1 MLRTGIYLQGRYE
14 ILGLIGS
21 GGMADVYKAKC
32 HKLNRLVA
40 IKVLKEEFSDDSGF
54 LGKFQM
60 EAQAAAGLSHPNIV
74 NVYDV
79 VDEGNIHCIVMELI
93 EGITLKSY
101 ILKKGKLEVK
111 EAVGIAIQVAQGIA
125 AAHEQKI
132 IHRDIK
138 PQNMIISRDGKVKV
152 ADFGIARA
160 ATTQTMTSEAM
171 GSVHYI
177 SPEQARGGYSDA
189 RSDIYSLGITMY
201 EMVTGRLPFE
211 GENTVAIAIAQ
222 LQEPITRPSFYNP
235 EIPVSLEG
243 IILKCTEK
251 KPERRYSQILE
262 VIADLRRMLVHPDD
276 DFVQPVPEVDMGAG
290 TVVIGKEELEEIK
303 RGIDSAREWDSL
315 GSRDS
320 MAVRDGIRD
329 WEISGSRENMIS
341 RDNSRDWDNTNGRD
355 SMTYRDNGRANTGGN
370 MAYRDSNRDWD
381 NTNGRDSMT
390 YRDNSRANTGGNMAY
405 RDNSRNWDNS
415 GVKDSMTYRDNSQD
429 WEISDDGDDVL
440 TRDSR
445 DWDNTGGRDYVRGRD
460 NAGERNN
467 RREWAWEEEEWERNQ
482 DRDHHNSRDNDVA
495 PKFEKLLTSLGVL
508 MAILIVAILVV
519 VFSRIG
525 GLLNF
530 SSDDESSDIQT
541 EIISSE
547 ESTSSMEV
555 EVPNVLE
562 LPVDMAEDRL
572 KESTLVMKVSG
583 YANSDTV
590 DKDCIISQEFPE
602 GTVIQKYSTVTVVVS
617 NGSDLVKLSE
627 LTLEGMTEETAKVLL
642 EQKKLI
648 VKEEQ
653 EYHDTIK
660 EGQVIRYEP
669 SQARPGE
676 TVTLYI
682 SAGPIT
688 VMKTVPDI
696 RQKTEEEA
704 ISNLLQAGLNPGQV
718 SQEYHDTIP
727 QGYVI
732 SQGVEPNLLIKEGST
747 VSYIVSKGTEPKR
760 YITTINENYN
770 LGRAVGPGM
779 LAADVTVEVRLKQT
793 VNGETIYTT
802 LMSPTT
808 FAGTD
813 IISLS
818 FHDVEGA
825 PGVET
830 GEVEVFDVDSGQILA
845 SFPVK
850 FTAVVEG

>member
-276 DFVQPVPEVDMGAG
+276 DFVQPVPEGDMGAG

-329 WEISGSRENMIS
+329 WEISGSRDNMIS

-370 MAYRDSNRDWD
+370 MAYRD
-381 NTNGRDSMT
+381 
-390 YRDNSRANTGGNMAY
+390 
-405 RDNSRNWDNS
+405 NSRNWDNS

-429 WEISDDGDDVL
+429 CEISDDGDDVL

-590 DKDCIISQEFPE
+590 DKDCIISQQFPE

>member
-329 WEISGSRENMIS
+329 WEISGSRDNMIS

-355 SMTYRDNGRANTGGN
+355 SMTYRDNG
-370 MAYRDSNRDWD
+370 
-381 NTNGRDSMT
+381 
-390 YRDNSRANTGGNMAY
+390 RANTGGNMAY

-590 DKDCIISQEFPE
+590 DKDCLISQEFPE

>member
-290 TVVIGKEELEEIK
+290 TVVIGKDELEEIK
-303 RGIDSAREWDSL
+303 RGIDSARDWDSL

-329 WEISGSRENMIS
+329 WEVSG
-341 RDNSRDWDNTNGRD
+341 SRDWDNTNGRD

-381 NTNGRDSMT
+381 NIGS
-390 YRDNSRANTGGNMAY
+390 RDNMTY

-415 GVKDSMTYRDNSQD
+415 GGRDSMTYRDNSQD
-429 WEISDDGDDVL
+429 WEISDNEDDVL
-440 TRDSR
+440 ARDSR

-460 NAGERNN
+460 NTGERNS

-562 LPVDMAEDRL
+562 LPVDMAEARL

-590 DKDCIISQEFPE
+590 DKDCIISQEFPK

-627 LTLEGMTEETAKVLL
+627 LTLEGMTEEAAKVLL

-682 SAGPIT
+682 SAGPIA

-704 ISNLLQAGLNPGQV
+704 ISNLLQAGLNPGQA

-747 VSYIVSKGTEPKR
+747 VSYIVSKGAEPKR

-850 FTAVVEG
+850 FTAVVE

>member
-355 SMTYRDNGRANTGGN
+355 SMTYRDN
-370 MAYRDSNRDWD
+370 
-381 NTNGRDSMT
+381 
-390 YRDNSRANTGGNMAY
+390 SRANTGGNMAY

-460 NAGERNN
+460 NTGERNN

>member
-329 WEISGSRENMIS
+329 WEISGSRDNMIS

-355 SMTYRDNGRANTGGN
+355 SMTYRDNG
-370 MAYRDSNRDWD
+370 
-381 NTNGRDSMT
+381 
-390 YRDNSRANTGGNMAY
+390 RANTGGNMAY

-825 PGVET
+825 PGIET

>member
-276 DFVQPVPEVDMGAG
+276 DFVHPVPEVDMGAG

-370 MAYRDSNRDWD
+370 MAYRD
-381 NTNGRDSMT
+381 
-390 YRDNSRANTGGNMAY
+390 
-405 RDNSRNWDNS
+405 NSRNWDNS

-460 NAGERNN
+460 NTGERNN

>member
-329 WEISGSRENMIS
+329 WEISGSRDNMIS

-355 SMTYRDNGRANTGGN
+355 SMTYRDNG
-370 MAYRDSNRDWD
+370 
-381 NTNGRDSMT
+381 
-390 YRDNSRANTGGNMAY
+390 RANTGGNMAY

-590 DKDCIISQEFPE
+590 DKDCIISQQFPE

>member
-303 RGIDSAREWDSL
+303 RGIDSARDWDSL

-329 WEISGSRENMIS
+329 WEISSSRDNMIS
-341 RDNSRDWDNTNGRD
+341 RDSSREWDNSDSRDWDNTNGRD
-355 SMTYRDNGRANTGGN
+355 SMTYRDNGRTNTGGN
-370 MAYRDSNRDWD
+370 IAYRDSNRDWD
-381 NTNGRDSMT
+381 NIGSRDSMAYRDNSRDWDSSGGRDSMT
-390 YRDNSRANTGGNMAY
+390 YRDNSR
-405 RDNSRNWDNS
+405 
-415 GVKDSMTYRDNSQD
+415 D
-429 WEISDDGDDVL
+429 WEISDSEDDVL
-440 TRDSR
+440 TRDNR

-467 RREWAWEEEEWERNQ
+467 RREWAWEEEEWERNR

-547 ESTSSMEV
+547 ESTNSMEV
-555 EVPNVLE
+555 EVPKVLE
-562 LPVDMAEDRL
+562 LPVDMAEARL

-617 NGSDLVKLSE
+617 NGSDLVELSE
-627 LTLEGMTEETAKVLL
+627 LTLEGMTEEAAKVLL

-648 VKEEQ
+648 VKREQ

-682 SAGPIT
+682 SAGPIA

-747 VSYIVSKGTEPKR
+747 VSYIVSKGAEPKR

-850 FTAVVEG
+850 FTAVVE

>member
-276 DFVQPVPEVDMGAG
+276 DFVHPVPEVDMGAG

-341 RDNSRDWDNTNGRD
+341 RDNS
-355 SMTYRDNGRANTGGN
+355 
-370 MAYRDSNRDWD
+370 RDWD

-460 NAGERNN
+460 NTGERNN

>member
-370 MAYRDSNRDWD
+370 MAYRD
-381 NTNGRDSMT
+381 
-390 YRDNSRANTGGNMAY
+390 
-405 RDNSRNWDNS
+405 NSRNWDNS

-460 NAGERNN
+460 NTGERNN

>member
-341 RDNSRDWDNTNGRD
+341 RDNS
-355 SMTYRDNGRANTGGN
+355 
-370 MAYRDSNRDWD
+370 RDWD

>member
-290 TVVIGKEELEEIK
+290 TVVIGKEELEKIK

-329 WEISGSRENMIS
+329 WEISGSRDNMIS

-355 SMTYRDNGRANTGGN
+355 SMTYRDNG
-370 MAYRDSNRDWD
+370 
-381 NTNGRDSMT
+381 
-390 YRDNSRANTGGNMAY
+390 RANTGGNMAY

>member
-329 WEISGSRENMIS
+329 WEISGSRDNMIS
-341 RDNSRDWDNTNGRD
+341 RDKSRDWDNTNGRD
-355 SMTYRDNGRANTGGN
+355 SMTYRDNG
-370 MAYRDSNRDWD
+370 
-381 NTNGRDSMT
+381 
-390 YRDNSRANTGGNMAY
+390 RANTGGNMAY

-590 DKDCIISQEFPE
+590 DKDCIISQQFPE

>member
-329 WEISGSRENMIS
+329 WEISGSRDNMIS

-355 SMTYRDNGRANTGGN
+355 SMTYRDNG
-370 MAYRDSNRDWD
+370 
-381 NTNGRDSMT
+381 
-390 YRDNSRANTGGNMAY
+390 RANTGGNMAY

-590 DKDCIISQEFPE
+590 DKDCLISQEFPE

-770 LGRAVGPGM
+770 LGRAVGPGL

>member
-329 WEISGSRENMIS
+329 WEISGSRDNMIS

-355 SMTYRDNGRANTGGN
+355 SMTYRDNG
-370 MAYRDSNRDWD
+370 
-381 NTNGRDSMT
+381 
-390 YRDNSRANTGGNMAY
+390 RANTGGNMAY